1 MLTWPRPLP
10 FPASLSQHA
19 SIHACLVC
27 GCTLTHC
34 VWSVCRI
41 CGSCRQQSLW
51 YPQVALASVNIFHA
65 VIATEK
71 HVRYGWHYFV
81 TLVAVVGGAANSK
94 SAVDDFVKLK
104 RIESLACVINSS
116 ERNDFLRFYVYLCC
130 LPLSFICQM
139 FFIWVLSSTKV
150 SEFSDICKHWII
162 YCYPMTCFFVKIT
175 NLLI

>member
-1 MLTWPRPLP
+1 MRIRISCPFGAYGGNGNLPWTVLTWPRPLP

-34 VWSVCRI
+34 VWPVCRI

-81 TLVAVVGGAANSK
+81 TLVVVVGGAANSK

-116 ERNDFLRFYVYLCC
+116 ERNDFLRFYVYLCHMSDI
-130 LPLSFICQM
+130 LYLSFKQ
-139 FFIWVLSSTKV
+139 
-150 SEFSDICKHWII
+150 H
-162 YCYPMTCFFVKIT
+162 
-175 NLLI
+175 